1 MRLRDYTLLAVL
13 FLVEFTRGAFFLTFL
28 PIYAV
33 NYLGISVLSA
43 GLAVSAHYLLET
55 LFKGTG
61 GMFVDRYGRNVIL
74 LGLLIATGGILA
86 LVVFK
91 QPLPLIIAAAIFG
104 LGVSPVWIAVMAL
117 VAPVDMPNRAAR
129 VGVVFTVWLTG
140 MGSGPILINFIMA
153 RSYQY
158 TLYLLV
164 ALFLLAV
171 VLAFMAFPAGT
182 GNKKISPRRFRQELQ
197 RMATNQAVTKILL
210 PGMFLQTMAASLL
223 LPMLPLYANQVLGL
237 NHNQYALLLVCGGG
251 ASLLFLIPMGK
262 LVDRL
267 PLKALLTAGFGFSAC
282 FLFSIT
288 LTTNLGTV
296 FTLAALVGISYAMI
310 LPAWNTL
317 LSKVIS
323 VDMQATGW
331 GVFGTIE
338 GLGIAVGP
346 TLGGMVANAIGMAG
360 TIYLSSAILLAMAL
374 FYLIYPIDKKI
385 ASKGVIT

>member
-1 MRLRDYTLLAVL
+1 
-13 FLVEFTRGAFFLTFL
+13 
-28 PIYAV
+28 
-33 NYLGISVLSA
+33 
-43 GLAVSAHYLLET
+43 
-55 LFKGTG
+55 
-61 GMFVDRYGRNVIL
+61 
-74 LGLLIATGGILA
+74 
-86 LVVFK
+86 
-91 QPLPLIIAAAIFG
+91 
-104 LGVSPVWIAVMAL
+104 
-117 VAPVDMPNRAAR
+117 
-129 VGVVFTVWLTG
+129 
-140 MGSGPILINFIMA
+140 MA

-182 GNKKISPRRFRQELQ
+182 GNKKISPRQFRQELQ

-310 LPAWNTL
+310 LPAWNML